1 MPNAEC
7 RSITSKTHHKNIN
20 QPDSTMMVRI
30 GCCAWGITGAILLL
44 VVRPRSCH
52 GLASPSSSNSNLSM
66 AALRTAHATTTLPKL
81 QRLAPSESGD
91 VAFLLR
97 FCTCDDPEQALRDAM
112 KWRTS
117 PTGADICASAKLA
130 VSEAMMAG
138 TAGGNKKWDNDPV
151 FARAPY
157 AKIIGQ
163 YITPANCITTTS
175 RSGQLVYCI
184 RAGSIDDKK
193 LMSDVTID
201 QLVDFFLYVKEVNW
215 QVANLR
221 SSTMDEN
228 AVLQTIITCN
238 DLAGVK
244 LLGGSADFRTALSKS
259 SKLAATIYPGLAGPT
274 LLLNL
279 PTLLSALV
287 QLFTPLFPESVK
299 ARLKF
304 AQGPLKDVSDLRQI
318 ASSSTDNPVRR
329 QFLDQLE
336 TALQS

>member
-1 MPNAEC
+1 
-7 RSITSKTHHKNIN
+7 
-20 QPDSTMMVRI
+20 MMVRI
-30 GCCAWGITGAILLL
+30 GCAWGIIGVLLL
-44 VVRPRSCH
+44 IVRPRSCH
-52 GLASPSSSNSNLSM
+52 GLASPSSSSNLSM
-66 AALRTAHATTTLPKL
+66 AALRTAHATTTVPKL

-91 VAFLLR
+91 EVFLLR
-97 FCTCDDPEQALRDAM
+97 FCTCDDPEQALREAM

-130 VSEAMMAG
+130 VSEAICG
-138 TAGGNKKWDNDPV
+138 TNKKKWDNDPV

-157 AKIIGQ
+157 ASLIGQ

-193 LMSDVTID
+193 LMGAVTID

-221 SSTMDEN
+221 STSGGDDDG

-304 AQGPLKDVSDLRQI
+304 AQGPLKDVKDLRQI
-318 ASSSTDNPVRR
+318 ASSSTDNNPVRR

>member
-1 MPNAEC
+1 
-7 RSITSKTHHKNIN
+7 
-20 QPDSTMMVRI
+20 MVRI
-30 GCCAWGITGAILLL
+30 GPSGIGVILLI
-44 VVRPRSCH
+44 VRQHSCH
-52 GLASPSSSNSNLSM
+52 GLANNPSSSSSSNLVSLES
-66 AALRTAHATTTLPKL
+66 LRTVHATTTLPKL

-91 VAFLLR
+91 EVFLLR
-97 FCTCDDPEQALRDAM
+97 FCTCDDPEQALREAM

-117 PTGADICASAKLA
+117 KAGADICASAKLA
-130 VSEAMMAG
+130 VTEAM
-138 TAGGNKKWDNDPV
+138 AGGKKWDNDPV

-157 AKIIGQ
+157 ATIIGQ

-175 RSGQLVYCI
+175 RTGQLVYCI

-193 LMSDVTID
+193 LMGAVSVE

-221 SSTMDEN
+221 SSTDDN
-228 AVLQTIITCN
+228 DTLQTIITCN

-279 PTLLSALV
+279 PMLLSALV

-304 AQGPLKDVSDLRQI
+304 VQGPLKDVQDLRQI
-318 ASSSTDNPVRR
+318 ASSSTESAVRR